1 MKAIKGSYLMAFVK
15 VDNDFKAIAMANSH
29 SLKVSADTKETT
41 SKDSGGK
48 FQTSE
53 YGIASWEATSENA
66 YTVSSSS
73 STNPGLTYDDLLD
86 MMLNQETVTLVLG
99 MASQHQGTTSV
110 DEVPSTG
117 WTPGTGCR
125 TGEAL
130 ITSLDLNMPNDDKA
144 SFTVTFTGT
153 GPLAKYIPAS

>member
-1 MKAIKGSYLMAFVK
+1 MKATKGAYLMAFLK
-15 VDNDFKAIAMANSH
+15 VDNAFKAIAMARTH
-29 SLKVSADTKETT
+29 TLKVNTDTKETT

-53 YGIASWEATSENA
+53 AGITSWEATSENA
-66 YTVSSSS
+66 YCADEA
-73 STNPGLTYDDLLD
+73 NPGLTYDDLLD
-86 MMLNQETVTLVLG
+86 LQLAQTPVTLVLG
-99 MASQHQGTTSV
+99 MASQHQGATPV
-110 DEVPSTG
+110 DTVPAATG

-130 ITSLDLNMPNDDKA
+130 ITSLELNMPNDDKA

-153 GPLAKYIPAS
+153 GPLAKYPAGA

>member
-15 VDNDFKAIAMANSH
+15 VDSAVKAIAMASSH
-29 SLKVSADTKETT
+29 SLKVSSDTKETT

-53 YGIASWEATSENA
+53 YGITSWEATSENA
-66 YTVSSSS
+66 YTVASSDA
-73 STNPGLTYDDLLD
+73 TNPGLTYDDLLD
-86 MMLNQETVTLVLG
+86 MMLEQKTVTLVLG
-99 MASQHQGTTSV
+99 MASQHQGTTAV
-110 DEVPSTG
+110 DEVPSAG

-130 ITSLDLNMPNDDKA
+130 ITSIDLNMPNDDKA

-153 GPLAKYIPAS
+153 GPLTKYTPAT